1 MDPTAKSD
9 NYLGKNLEFYPIEL
23 DKQKYT
29 NDDGLPNLCKDES
42 EQDPRFISAGISIS
56 DYSI

>member
-1 MDPTAKSD
+1 MDPTAEND

-29 NDDGLPNLCKDES
+29 KDDGLPNLCIDKS
-42 EQDPRFISAGISIS
+42 EQDPRFISAGISVS